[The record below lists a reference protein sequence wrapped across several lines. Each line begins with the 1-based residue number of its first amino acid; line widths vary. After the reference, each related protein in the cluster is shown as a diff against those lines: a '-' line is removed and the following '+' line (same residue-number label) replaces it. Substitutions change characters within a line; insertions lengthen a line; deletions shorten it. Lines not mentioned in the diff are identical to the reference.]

1 MTDKLSPMKRI
12 NILSFASMLVVLI
25 IGCGNTS
32 YNQSKTEMEKT
43 DISGTDTTKQV
54 IYFAGGC
61 FWGTEHFFKQ
71 VKGVTATEVGYANG
85 HTKNPTYQDVVYKN
99 TGFAE
104 TVKVTYDPKQ
114 VQLNLLLEL
123 FFKTIDPTSINRQGN
138 DVGTQYR
145 SGVYYTSEDQLPA
158 IQEMMREV
166 AKNYDQ
172 PLAVEVKPL
181 QNFYTAEE
189 YHQNYLDKNPGGY
202 CHINPALFETAKK
215 ANR

>member
-1 MTDKLSPMKRI
+1 MKRA
-12 NILSFASMLVVLI
+12 NSLSLVSMLILFI

-32 YNQSKTEMEKT
+32 YNQPETRTEKADSSEP
-43 DISGTDTTKQV
+43 DTTKQV

-71 VKGVTATEVGYANG
+71 IKGVTATEVGYANG
-85 HTKNPTYQDVVYKN
+85 NTKNPTYQDVVYKN
-99 TGFAE
+99 TGYAE

-114 VQLNLLLEL
+114 VQLKLLLEL

-138 DVGTQYR
+138 DIGTQYR
-145 SGVYYTSEDQLPA
+145 SGIYYTSENQLPA
-158 IQEMMREV
+158 IQEMVREV

-202 CHINPALFETAKK
+202 CHIKPALFETAKK

>member
-1 MTDKLSPMKRI
+1 MKRA
-12 NILSFASMLVVLI
+12 NILSFASLFVLLI

-32 YNQSKTEMEKT
+32 YNQSTAEMEKT
-43 DISGTDTTKQV
+43 DSSEPDTTKQV

-71 VKGVTATEVGYANG
+71 IKGVTLTEVGYANG

-99 TGFAE
+99 TGYAE
-104 TVKVTYDPKQ
+104 TVKVTYDPNQ
-114 VQLNLLLEL
+114 VQLKLLLEL

-138 DVGTQYR
+138 DIGTQYR
-145 SGVYYTSEDQLPA
+145 SGIYYTSEAQLPL
-158 IQEMMREV
+158 IQEMVGEV
-166 AKNYDQ
+166 AKHYDQ

-202 CHINPALFETAKK
+202 CHINPSLFETAKK

>member
-1 MTDKLSPMKRI
+1 MKRA
-12 NILSFASMLVVLI
+12 NILSFASLFVLLI

-32 YNQSKTEMEKT
+32 YNQSTAEMEKT
-43 DISGTDTTKQV
+43 DSSEPDTTKQV

-71 VKGVTATEVGYANG
+71 IKGVTLTEVGYANG

-99 TGFAE
+99 TGYAE
-104 TVKVTYDPKQ
+104 TVKVTYDPNQ
-114 VQLNLLLEL
+114 VQLKLLLEL

-138 DVGTQYR
+138 DIGTQYR
-145 SGVYYTSEDQLPA
+145 SGIYYTSEAQLPL
-158 IQEMMREV
+158 IQEMVGEV
-166 AKNYDQ
+166 AKHYNQ

-202 CHINPALFETAKK
+202 CHINPSLFETAKK